1 MSSIKQV
8 TIPDLGGADQVDI
21 IEVQISQGDQVE
33 KEDALITLESDKSSI
48 DVPSPYAGTIKKLQI
63 SEGDQAKEGDVILE
77 IEVADDSAQADQ
89 SSDSEQTSSTSEGSS
104 EQQTEQSSTD
114 KGESQSQSVTLPDVG
129 TEDAVDIIEV
139 SVEKGDEIEA
149 DDPLMTIE
157 SDKSSMD
164 IPAPFGG
171 KIESIQVKA
180 GDQAKHGDEI
190 MTIATAAGAASTDQK
205 ASSEQASSDQQSSES
220 SQPSDTDESSDAGQ
234 QQKAASSNDDSNVSV
249 DLAKSNQQ
257 IVHAGPAVRRL
268 ANELGV
274 DLANVKGSG
283 RKGRIV
289 LKDVHQ
295 YVKDVMKQQQSG
307 AASGSGLNIAPPPKV
322 DFSQFGEI
330 ETQPLS
336 KIKKLTGSN
345 LHRNWVSIPHVTQ
358 FDEADITEMED
369 FRQQNKAK
377 VEKEGAKLTPLVF
390 IMKAAVAA
398 LKAYPQFNASLSE
411 TGEELILKHY
421 YHIGV
426 AVDTPNGLVVPVIN
440 DVDQKGFIELSQE
453 LLEISKKARDGK
465 LMPKDMQG
473 GCFSVSSLGGIGG
486 TAFTPIINAPEVAI
500 LGVSRTY
507 TKADYIEGEF
517 QPRLKLPLSLSYD
530 HRVIDGADG
539 ARFITYLSQCL
550 ADMRQLLM

>member
-1 MSSIKQV
+1 MSSVKQV
-8 TIPDLGGADQVDI
+8 MIPDLGGADEVDI
-21 IEVQISQGDQVE
+21 IEIQVKEGDKVE
-33 KEDALITLESDKSSI
+33 AEDALITLESDKSSI
-48 DVPSPYAGTIKKLQI
+48 DVPSPYAGTIQKLKI
-63 SEGDQAKEGDVILE
+63 NEGDKAKEGDVIMDLEVGDDESAE
-77 IEVADDSAQADQ
+77 IE
-89 SSDSEQTSSTSEGSS
+89 SDEGSS
-104 EQQTEQSSTD
+104 EQASASPKNETDSSSASTQTPTTQVHN
-114 KGESQSQSVTLPDVG
+114 VTLPDVG
-129 TEDAVDIIEV
+129 TDDAVDIIEV
-139 SVEKGDEIEA
+139 SVSPGDQIEA

-171 KIESIQVKA
+171 QVESIQIKA
-180 GDQAKHGDEI
+180 GDQVKHGDII
-190 MTIATAAGAASTDQK
+190 MTVATEASDTGSTSESTDSAEQHADSAQQQTDK
-205 ASSEQASSDQQSSES
+205 TSPASDQASEQSDNQQ
-220 SQPSDTDESSDAGQ
+220 AGG
-234 QQKAASSNDDSNVSV
+234 ST
-249 DLAKSNQQ
+249 DLAKSNQK

-274 DLANVKGSG
+274 DLAHVKGSG

-295 YVKDVMKQQQSG
+295 YVKNIMDKQESTTASG
-307 AASGSGLNIAPPPKV
+307 GSGLNIAPPPKV
-322 DFSQFGEI
+322 DFSQFGDI

-345 LHRNWVSIPHVTQ
+345 LHRNWVSIPHVTH

-390 IMKAAVAA
+390 IMKAVVAA
-398 LKAYPQFNASLSE
+398 LKAYPQFNTSLSE
-411 TGEELILKHY
+411 SGEELIVKHY

-426 AVDTPNGLVVPVIN
+426 AVDTPNGLVVPVIS
-440 DVDQKGFIELSQE
+440 DVDQKGFIQLSKELSEVSQ
-453 LLEISKKARDGK
+453 KARDGK

-473 GCFSVSSLGGIGG
+473 GCFSISSLGGIGG

-507 TKADYIEGEF
+507 TKADYIDGQF

-539 ARFITYLSQCL
+539 ARFTAYVSQCL

>member
-1 MSSIKQV
+1 MSSVKQV

-21 IEVQISQGDQVE
+21 IEVQVSEGDQVE
-33 KEDALITLESDKSSI
+33 QEDALITLESDKSSI
-48 DVPSPYAGTIKKLQI
+48 DVPSPFTGTVKKLQI
-63 SEGDQAKEGDVILE
+63 SEGDQAKEGDVILDM
-77 IEVADDSAQADQ
+77 EVTDGSGQADQ
-89 SSDSEQTSSTSEGSS
+89 SSEPEQTESKQTSST
-104 EQQTEQSSTD
+104 EQQADKTTD
-114 KGESQSQSVTLPDVG
+114 EPKQSQAQTVTLPDVG
-129 TEDAVDIIEV
+129 TDDAVDIIEV
-139 SVEKGDEIEA
+139 SVAEGDEVEV

-164 IPAPFGG
+164 IPSPVAG
-171 KIESIQVKA
+171 KIESIDIKV
-180 GDQAKHGDEI
+180 GDQAKHGDAI
-190 MTIATAAGAASTDQK
+190 MTIATTVESDSPSQTEQQAAEQSTSTSESSS
-205 ASSEQASSDQQSSES
+205 SSEQSSKSEQTASSDQQQSAASSSES
-220 SQPSDTDESSDAGQ
+220 
-234 QQKAASSNDDSNVSV
+234 SV

-283 RKGRIV
+283 RKGRII
-289 LKDVHQ
+289 LKDVYQ
-295 YVKDVMKQQQSG
+295 YVKDVMKQHESG

-322 DFSQFGEI
+322 DFSQFGET

-390 IMKAAVAA
+390 IMKAVVAA

-426 AVDTPNGLVVPVIN
+426 AVDTPNGLVVPVIS
-440 DVDQKGFIELSQE
+440 DVDQKGFIQLSQE
-453 LLEISKKARDGK
+453 LLDVSKKARDGK
-465 LMPKDMQG
+465 LKPKDMQG

-500 LGVSRTY
+500 LGVSKSY
-507 TKADYIEGEF
+507 TKAEYIEGEF

-539 ARFITYLSQCL
+539 ARFTTYLSQCL

>member
-1 MSSIKQV
+1 M
-8 TIPDLGGADQVDI
+8 IPDLGGADEVDI
-21 IEVQISQGDQVE
+21 IEIQVKEGDKVE
-33 KEDALITLESDKSSI
+33 AEDALITLESDKSSI
-48 DVPSPYAGTIKKLQI
+48 DVPSPYAGTIQKLKI
-63 SEGDQAKEGDVILE
+63 NEGDKAKEGDVIMDLEVGDDESAE
-77 IEVADDSAQADQ
+77 IE
-89 SSDSEQTSSTSEGSS
+89 SDEGSS
-104 EQQTEQSSTD
+104 EQASASPKNETDSSSASTQTPTTQVHN
-114 KGESQSQSVTLPDVG
+114 VTLPDVG
-129 TEDAVDIIEV
+129 TDDAVDIIEV
-139 SVEKGDEIEA
+139 SVSPGDQIEA

-171 KIESIQVKA
+171 QVESIQIKA
-180 GDQAKHGDEI
+180 GDQVKHGDII
-190 MTIATAAGAASTDQK
+190 MTVATEASDTGSTSESTDSAEQHADSAQQQTDK
-205 ASSEQASSDQQSSES
+205 TSPASDQASEQSDNQQ
-220 SQPSDTDESSDAGQ
+220 AGG
-234 QQKAASSNDDSNVSV
+234 ST
-249 DLAKSNQQ
+249 DLAKSNQK

-274 DLANVKGSG
+274 DLAHVKGSG

-295 YVKDVMKQQQSG
+295 YVKNIMDKQESTTASG
-307 AASGSGLNIAPPPKV
+307 GSGLNIAPPPKV
-322 DFSQFGEI
+322 DFSQFGDI

-345 LHRNWVSIPHVTQ
+345 LHRNWVSIPHVTH

-390 IMKAAVAA
+390 IMKAVVAA
-398 LKAYPQFNASLSE
+398 LKAYPQFNTSLSE
-411 TGEELILKHY
+411 SGEELIVKHY

-426 AVDTPNGLVVPVIN
+426 AVDTPNGLVVPVIS
-440 DVDQKGFIELSQE
+440 DVDQKGFIQLSKELSEVSQ
-453 LLEISKKARDGK
+453 KARDGK

-473 GCFSVSSLGGIGG
+473 GCFSISSLGGIGG

-507 TKADYIEGEF
+507 TKADYIDGQF

-539 ARFITYLSQCL
+539 ARFTAYVSQCL

>member
-1 MSSIKQV
+1 MSSVKQV
-8 TIPDLGGADQVDI
+8 TIPDLGGADEVDI
-21 IEVQISQGDQVE
+21 IEIQVKEGDKVE
-33 KEDALITLESDKSSI
+33 AEDALITLESDKSSI
-48 DVPSPYAGTIKKLQI
+48 DVPSPYAGTIQKLKI
-63 SEGDQAKEGDVILE
+63 NEGDKAKEGDVIMDLEVGDDESAE
-77 IEVADDSAQADQ
+77 IE
-89 SSDSEQTSSTSEGSS
+89 SDEGSS
-104 EQQTEQSSTD
+104 EQALASPKNETDPSSASTQTPTTQVHN
-114 KGESQSQSVTLPDVG
+114 VTLPDVG
-129 TEDAVDIIEV
+129 TDDAVDIIEV
-139 SVEKGDEIEA
+139 SVSPGDQIEA

-171 KIESIQVKA
+171 QVESIQIKA
-180 GDQAKHGDEI
+180 GDQVKHGDII
-190 MTIATAAGAASTDQK
+190 MTVATEASDTGSTSESTDSAEQHADSAQQQTDK
-205 ASSEQASSDQQSSES
+205 TSPASDQASEQSDNQQ
-220 SQPSDTDESSDAGQ
+220 AGG
-234 QQKAASSNDDSNVSV
+234 ST
-249 DLAKSNQQ
+249 DLAKSNQK

-274 DLANVKGSG
+274 DLAHVKGSG

-295 YVKDVMKQQQSG
+295 YVKNIMDKQESTTASG
-307 AASGSGLNIAPPPKV
+307 GSGLNIAPPPKV
-322 DFSQFGEI
+322 DFSQFGDI

-345 LHRNWVSIPHVTQ
+345 LHRNWVSIPHVTH

-390 IMKAAVAA
+390 IMKAVVAA
-398 LKAYPQFNASLSE
+398 LKAYPQFNTSLSE
-411 TGEELILKHY
+411 SGEELIVKHY

-426 AVDTPNGLVVPVIN
+426 AVDTPNGLVVPVIS
-440 DVDQKGFIELSQE
+440 DVDQKGFIQLSKELSEVSQ
-453 LLEISKKARDGK
+453 KARDGK

-473 GCFSVSSLGGIGG
+473 GCFSISSLGGIGG

-507 TKADYIEGEF
+507 TKADYIDGQF

-539 ARFITYLSQCL
+539 ARFTAYVSQCL